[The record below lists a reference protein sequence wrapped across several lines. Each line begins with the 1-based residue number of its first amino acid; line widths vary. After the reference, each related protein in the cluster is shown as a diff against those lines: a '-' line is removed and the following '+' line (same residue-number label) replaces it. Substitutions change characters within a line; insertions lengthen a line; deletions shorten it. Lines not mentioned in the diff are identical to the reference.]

1 MWVWPAQSLAYP
13 TVDPSNDPLR
23 ARIVVAPASR
33 LHVRP
38 AACAHA
44 RCGLQADEELHPG
57 PSAANSALYSAGDE
71 RNARFSLSSTLDFAG
86 LQPIIIRA
94 LTRRKRGAVQRL
106 PEHLGPARQS
116 RS

>member
-1 MWVWPAQSLAYP
+1 MLTCTSLELELAS
-13 TVDPSNDPLR
+13 TFGGGLR

-71 RNARFSLSSTLDFAG
+71 RSARFSLSPLHSLLHIG
-86 LQPIIIRA
+86 L
-94 LTRRKRGAVQRL
+94 RRLA
-106 PEHLGPARQS
+106 ADYNTCS
-116 RS
+116 